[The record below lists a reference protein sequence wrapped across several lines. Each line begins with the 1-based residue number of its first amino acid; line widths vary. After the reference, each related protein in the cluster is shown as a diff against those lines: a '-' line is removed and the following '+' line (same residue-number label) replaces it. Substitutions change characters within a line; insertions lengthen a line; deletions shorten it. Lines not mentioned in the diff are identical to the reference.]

1 MHHATTMVT
10 LSLGSLCKAE
20 YSWVGRVIFVWKRP
34 RDDLWGKGG
43 SAISTQINMQRVNFK
58 ATSITSVPPRTNIT
72 SLETQR
78 LNDLNAARSAK
89 LNETQTLTFTWNVT
103 RFNTLCVLTAAT
115 NVPFQ
120 NNVNAVQTIHISCGD
135 ALHVCANVCVCTSTP
150 VNESQAKRKVFSTP
164 SGVHQSHSTPHD
176 FKTKH
181 MHTIYAIK
189 PCLVPSSSPT
199 ALQPWPTELQLT

>member
-20 YSWVGRVIFVWKRP
+20 DSWVGRVIFVWKRP

-58 ATSITSVPPRTNIT
+58 ATSITLVPPRTNIT

-103 RFNTLCVLTAAT
+103 RFNMLCFNCSNKCAFPKQCKCSA
-115 NVPFQ
+115 
-120 NNVNAVQTIHISCGD
+120 NNTHQLWRRPTR
-135 ALHVCANVCVCTSTP
+135 L
-150 VNESQAKRKVFSTP
+150 RKCLFA
-164 SGVHQSHSTPHD
+164 HQR
-176 FKTKH
+176 
-181 MHTIYAIK
+181 
-189 PCLVPSSSPT
+189 
-199 ALQPWPTELQLT
+199 Q